1 MTKRLKSINKEYYL
15 IFSVI
20 IPTRQMNCDVCE
32 WLHRH
37 SKVESVIILS
47 GEEGQA
53 SSRPSVTSVGWWPN
67 SEITHWAGFMWRFR
81 GSEQIAAPPELIR
94 MPPGLVPAPPCGGF
108 SGRVRLGCDPEHT
121 GVYKSNLARERPGTP
136 GGAEGRGWREGRLGL
151 LLPKPPPKGAAENRW
166 MKNSLDS
173 ESDSG
178 SDELRFVS
186 SSSLTTTSQS

>member
-1 MTKRLKSINKEYYL
+1 MTKRLKSINKEYYW
-15 IFSVI
+15 IFSVV

-67 SEITHWAGFMWRFR
+67 SEITHWAA
-81 GSEQIAAPPELIR
+81 S
-94 MPPGLVPAPPCGGF
+94 CGG
-108 SGRVRLGCDPEHT
+108 SGARSRLQLHLNWSGCLLDSSRLPPVEAFPGASAWDAT
-121 GVYKSNLARERPGTP
+121 QNTLVFYKSNLSQERPGTP